1 MIQNTID
8 RRNDQERRILIK
20 TQDQQLIH
28 RAVHGAGLSPWE
40 AEVLVEAVQ
49 EVYFAQGP
57 TQTIRAGQMRYECVA
72 DDEPAGKPL
81 KDCRTVGVVLTV
93 LERDDQILNPFGVR
107 EQRIC
112 RLCDE
117 ARQQGGLLSQE
128 DLGRILMCDERTV
141 RRAIAELREKGIE
154 VPTRG
159 QQKDIGPTVSHKGI
173 AIRHWMEGAE
183 PFDVAVKIH
192 HSLGAVERYLHT
204 FSRVAFLLDKAFAP
218 LQIGLTLGISMAQ
231 VHVYTELYRHYRP
244 KRQYRQRFEE
254 IQLIGQQYYDAFDE
268 KKGAI
273 SRPAPSKNGRRT
285 R

>member
-1 MIQNTID
+1 MIQSTID
-8 RRNDQERRILIK
+8 RRNDQERRILLK
-20 TQDQQLIH
+20 TQDQQLVH

-40 AEVLVEAVQ
+40 AEVLVEAVR
-49 EVYFAQGP
+49 EVYFDQGS
-57 TQTIRAGQMRYECVA
+57 TQPIRAGQMRYECVA
-72 DDEPAGKPL
+72 AGEPAGKPL
-81 KDCRTVGVVLTV
+81 TECRTIGVVLTV
-93 LERDDQILNPFGVR
+93 LHRDDSFSDSSQAR

-117 ARQQGGLLSQE
+117 GRQQGGLLSQE
-128 DLGRILMCDERTV
+128 DLGRILMCDERTI

-183 PFDVAVKIH
+183 PFDVALKIH

-204 FSRVAFLLDKAFAP
+204 FSRVAFLMQKAFAP

-231 VHVYTELYRHYRP
+231 VNVYAELYRRYRP

-254 IQLIGQQYYDAFDE
+254 IQLIGQRYYDAFDE

-285 R
+285 Q

>member
-1 MIQNTID
+1 MIQSTID

-20 TQDQQLIH
+20 TQDQQLVH

-40 AEVLVEAVQ
+40 AEVLVETVQ

-57 TQTIRAGQMRYECVA
+57 TQVIQAGQMRYECVA
-72 DDEPAGKPL
+72 AEEPAGKPL

-93 LERDDQILNPFGVR
+93 LGRDDRRLNPFGVR

-128 DLGRILMCDERTV
+128 DLARILMCDERTI
-141 RRAIAELREKGIE
+141 RRGIAALREKGIE
-154 VPTRG
+154 VRTRG
-159 QQKDIGPTVSHKGI
+159 QQKDIGPTVSHKGV

-183 PFDVAVKIH
+183 PFDVALKIH
-192 HSLGAVERYLHT
+192 HSLPAVERYLHT
-204 FSRVAFLLDKAFAP
+204 FSRVAFLLEKKFSP
-218 LQIGLTLGISMAQ
+218 LQIALTVGISTAQ
-231 VHVYTELYRHYRP
+231 VQVYTELYHHYRP

-254 IQLIGQQYYDAFDE
+254 IELVGQQYYDAIDE

-273 SRPAPSKNGRRT
+273 SRPASSRNGRRM